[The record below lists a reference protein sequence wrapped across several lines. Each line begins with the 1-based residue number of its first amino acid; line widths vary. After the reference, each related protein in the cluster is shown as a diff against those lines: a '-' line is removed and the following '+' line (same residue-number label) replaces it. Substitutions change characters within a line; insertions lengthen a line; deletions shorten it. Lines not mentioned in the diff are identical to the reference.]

1 MDGRPYFITVEEA
14 QTIAFQTP
22 PLLSEETLPI
32 DACSNRVLAEDLPSQ
47 VNDPPFDNSAMDGF
61 RVDLIPK
68 PRTR

>member
-47 VNDPPFDNSAMDGF
+47 VNDPPFDLA
-61 RVDLIPK
+61 LIHI
-68 PRTR
+68 

>member
-22 PLLSEETLPI
+22 PSLNVDTIPI
-32 DACSNRVLAEDLPSQ
+32 DAGSNRVLAEDLPSQ

-61 RVDLIPK
+61 GVSI
-68 PRTR
+68 